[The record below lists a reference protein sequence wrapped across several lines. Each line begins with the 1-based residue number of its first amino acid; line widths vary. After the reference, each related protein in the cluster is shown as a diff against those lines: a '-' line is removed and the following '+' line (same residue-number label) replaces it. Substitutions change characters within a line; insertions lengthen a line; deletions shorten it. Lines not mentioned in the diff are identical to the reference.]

1 MSDLEII
8 GRAIAIDFPSA
19 SQAPSDVRAGKKAV
33 LTLTEASTV
42 SGVPI
47 HTLKAAIYA
56 DALVASRRGRCVVLR
71 VELDVWLRENLQ
83 EELCD
88 RHVGV

>member
-19 SQAPSDVRAGKKAV
+19 SQASSDGRAYTKAV
-33 LTLTEASTV
+33 LTLTEASAV

-47 HTLKAAIYA
+47 HTLKTAI
-56 DALVASRRGRCVVLR
+56 LCRRAGS
-71 VELDVWLRENLQ
+71 
-83 EELCD
+83 
-88 RHVGV
+88 